1 MIQFK
6 KFVHYNVEIEHAV
19 IGICMLERDAFS
31 RMFGL
36 IDDQVFYSDTNRVI
50 FSTMREMYESGLPID
65 IETVV
70 DYISRVKRIDQLGSD
85 NVHYAVSRTTLY
97 VVSGAH
103 LEYHCHV
110 LKSMWMEREIIKLT
124 QGGIDMDG
132 DVRRKISIL
141 QNRLQ
146 ELNQKSSKSDWQDM
160 TELMV
165 NLYRHQAE
173 MQKTGGM
180 GITTGFKGLDK
191 ESGGFHPGQLVV
203 IGARPSVGKSAL
215 AGQMAV
221 SMASS
226 GLTVGIISLEMNNNE
241 IAARLAAI
249 DAEIDFNVLYRGLY
263 SDERQRDRVYE
274 RIGRHTST
282 LKIFVSD
289 KTDVNINEIR
299 VKAQKLKHLH
309 GLDCLFID
317 YLQLIDSD
325 ETKNSNRENE
335 IRKISRGAKIM
346 AKEMNIPVI
355 ELCQLNREVTKRKGH
370 ERYPQ
375 LSDLRESGS
384 IEQDADV
391 VMFLHRDFMS
401 GIEVDENGNSTQNQ
415 ADIVVRKWRN
425 GNANFIYPLDFDPP
439 KMKFRERGQFSSW
452 KRVETTG
459 IDDENPF

>member
-70 DYISRVKRIDQLGSD
+70 DYISRVKRIDQLGAD

-132 DVRRKISIL
+132 DVRRKISVL

-263 SDERQRDRVYE
+263 SDERQRDWVYE

>member
-1 MIQFK
+1 
-6 KFVHYNVEIEHAV
+6 
-19 IGICMLERDAFS
+19 
-31 RMFGL
+31 
-36 IDDQVFYSDTNRVI
+36 
-50 FSTMREMYESGLPID
+50 
-65 IETVV
+65 
-70 DYISRVKRIDQLGSD
+70 
-85 NVHYAVSRTTLY
+85 
-97 VVSGAH
+97 
-103 LEYHCHV
+103 
-110 LKSMWMEREIIKLT
+110 
-124 QGGIDMDG
+124 MDG
-132 DVRRKISIL
+132 DVRRKISVL

-263 SDERQRDRVYE
+263 SDERQRDWVYE